1 MQLRDYQTKAIS
13 DLRSS
18 FKQGNKSPL
27 LVMPTG
33 SGKTVVF
40 AEISKA
46 LESNKK
52 NVLILVH
59 RKELIDQASN
69 KLNIV
74 DVDHGI
80 IASGYKGKTNNI
92 QVASVQ
98 TLVRRLETIDYK
110 PDYII
115 VDEAHHAAAGTW
127 QKIIKHYKD
136 TYKIGCTA
144 TPERLDGKG
153 LADFFDDMI
162 LGRDT
167 STLIEQGYL
176 APYKVYAPP
185 FKVDLDKITTKRG
198 DYAKGELVEEMSKT
212 SIIGDAVEQYRK
224 HADGLPAIAFCV
236 SIKHAEDV
244 KNKFL
249 EAGYKAAIVHG
260 EMKTTERDE
269 AIKGLANG
277 SVQVLTSVDVISEG
291 TDVPVVAAAI
301 LLRPTQSLALYLQ
314 QVGRILRP
322 QANKTAII
330 LDHVNSTRT
339 HGFVDD
345 ERQWDLN
352 PITKTTRKG
361 VKAVGVET
369 CKQCFATYKPQP
381 VCPVCG
387 YKAETKE
394 RLLLTEEGELE
405 LLNKEKEPQ
414 TLKNNYKD
422 SIYASKQFNDMIT
435 REFNKIN
442 RKSKIIFKTDKN
454 WLTSNKFDK
463 KADKEVQVGDNV
475 VFYEGMNKQRY
486 GIVVGFVDK
495 GNKLGRIY
503 PYFVPP
509 IPDKHK
515 EMGFDY
521 AHPEIVQEGVNFGEL
536 ADIRAN
542 KEILDKI
549 VFLGKRF
556 QPYVNL
562 KHKEFIFSWEKL
574 YLRRLRRNNGKA
586 HQGYKLVL
594 LTDKGIEEYDPSD
607 KLGSN
612 PLPTINFKQAIKVR
626 QQIRDIKA
634 DKFLIEKF
642 IKICRDA
649 SFRVSYNADWIY
661 RNVCAKKFI
670 DTMQKKAQL
679 RDCKTVEEF
688 EAVAL
693 KHGYKKGWGY
703 YQWQLRNKKR

>member
-59 RKELIDQASN
+59 RKELVDQASD
-69 KLNIV
+69 KLEYV
-74 DVDHGI
+74 DVYHGI
-80 IASGYKGKTNNI
+80 IASGYKGQENNI

-98 TLVRRLETIDYK
+98 TLVRRLETIEYK
-110 PDYII
+110 PDYLII
-115 VDEAHHAAAGTW
+115 DEAHHAAAGTW
-127 QKIIKHYKD
+127 QKIINHYKN

-153 LADFFDDMI
+153 LGDYFDDMV
-162 LGRDT
+162 LGPDT
-167 STLIEQGYL
+167 ATLIEQGYL

-185 FKVDLDKITTKRG
+185 FKVNLDKITTRRG

-212 SIIGDAVEQYRK
+212 SIIGDAVEQYKK

-260 EMKTTERDE
+260 EMKTTERDK

-322 QANKTAII
+322 QENKTAII

-381 VCPVCG
+381 ICPVCG

-394 RLLLTEEGELE
+394 RILITEEGELE
-405 LLNKEKEPQ
+405 LLNKEKVPQ
-414 TLKNNYKD
+414 TIKNNYKD
-422 SIYASKQFNDMIT
+422 SIYATKDFHSKVLKSFNRLARTTNIVFDTNIT
-435 REFNKIN
+435 W
-442 RKSKIIFKTDKN
+442 D
-454 WLTSNKFDK
+454 TSNKD
-463 KADKEVQVGDNV
+463 DKEKDYKVCIGDNV
-475 VFYEGMNKQRY
+475 VFYKGMNNCKY
-486 GIVVGFVDK
+486 GIVVGFIDK
-495 GNKLGRIY
+495 GKKLGRTY
-503 PYFVPP
+503 PYTVPP
-509 IPDKHK
+509 IPDRFL
-515 EMGFDY
+515 EMNYSY
-521 AHPEIVQEGVNFGEL
+521 ANKEIVKEGVVFGEL
-536 ADIRAN
+536 ADIKAN
-542 KEILDKI
+542 KEILNKI

-562 KHKEFIFSWEKL
+562 QHPEFVFATEKL
-574 YLRRLRRNNGKA
+574 YLKRTRQNKGYVHEGYTLILITDEGLELYEPTSKAGRN
-586 HQGYKLVL
+586 V
-594 LTDKGIEEYDPSD
+594 TS
-607 KLGSN
+607 S
-612 PLPTINFKQAIKVR
+612 INFKQADKIRHEIRKMKV
-626 QQIRDIKA
+626 DN
-634 DKFLIEKF
+634 FLIDRY
-642 IKICRDA
+642 IHICRKA
-649 SFRVSYNADWIY
+649 GFKAGYNADWVYKNVFARKFASEIIKKREL
-661 RNVCAKKFI
+661 RN
-670 DTMQKKAQL
+670 
-679 RDCKTVEEF
+679 CKTVEEF

>member
-40 AEISKA
+40 AQISKT
-46 LESNKK
+46 LELNKK

-59 RKELIDQASN
+59 RKELVDQASN
-69 KLNIV
+69 KLEYV
-74 DVDHGI
+74 DVFHGI

-98 TLVRRLETIDYK
+98 TLVRRLESINYK
-110 PDYII
+110 PDYLII
-115 VDEAHHAAAGTW
+115 DEAHHAAAGTW
-127 QKIIKHYKD
+127 QKIINYYKD
-136 TYKIGCTA
+136 TFKIGCTA

-153 LADFFDDMI
+153 LGDYFDDMV
-162 LGRDT
+162 LGPDT
-167 STLIEQGYL
+167 ATLIEQGYL

-185 FKVDLDKITTKRG
+185 FKVNLDKIRTRVG
-198 DYAKGELVEEMSKT
+198 DYSKTELVEEMSKT

-260 EMKTTERDE
+260 EMKTTERDD

-291 TDVPVVAAAI
+291 TDVPIVAAAI

-322 QANKTAII
+322 QENKTAII

-345 ERQWDLN
+345 DREWDLN
-352 PITKTTRKG
+352 PITKHTRKG

-381 VCPVCG
+381 ACPVCG
-387 YKAETKE
+387 YKAEPKE
-394 RLLLTEEGELE
+394 RILVTEEGELE

-422 SIYASKQFNDMIT
+422 SIYAQKEFYSKVYNKFNS
-435 REFNKIN
+435 IN
-442 RKSKIIFKTDKN
+442 RKSKILFETDQN
-454 WLTSNKFDK
+454 WLTSNKFDTK
-463 KADKEVQVGDNV
+463 QDKEVKIGDNI
-475 VFYEGMNKQRY
+475 VFYEGMNKPRY
-486 GIVVGFVDK
+486 GVVLGFIDK
-495 GNKLGRIY
+495 GYKIGHTY
-503 PYFVPP
+503 PYFVPALT
-509 IPDKHK
+509 DKHT
-515 EMGFDY
+515 EMGFNY
-521 AHPEIVQEGVNFGEL
+521 AHPEIVKEGVNFGEL
-536 ADIRAN
+536 NDIKRN
-542 KEILDKI
+542 NEIYNKI

-556 QPYVNL
+556 QPYINL
-562 KHKEFIFSWEKL
+562 KHKEFIFATEKL
-574 YLRRLRRNNGKA
+574 YLRRLRRNDGKS
-586 HQGYKLVL
+586 HKGYKSIL
-594 LTDKGIEEYDPSD
+594 LTEKGIEQYDPSD
-607 KLGSN
+607 KTGSN
-612 PLPTINFKQAIKVR
+612 PLPTVNFKQALKVR
-626 QQIRDIKA
+626 QQIRDIKP
-634 DKFLIEKF
+634 DKFLVEKF

-649 SFRVSYNADWIY
+649 SFRVDYNADWIY
-661 RNVCAKKFI
+661 RNVFAKKFI
-670 DTMQKKAQL
+670 DTMQKKIEL
-679 RDCKTVEEF
+679 RQCKTIEEF

-693 KHGYKKGWGY
+693 KHGHKKGWGY
-703 YQWQLRNKKR
+703 YQWQFRNKKK

>member
-40 AEISKA
+40 AQISKT
-46 LESNKK
+46 LELNKK

-59 RKELIDQASN
+59 RKELVDQASN
-69 KLNIV
+69 KLEYV
-74 DVDHGI
+74 DVFHGI
-80 IASGYKGKTNNI
+80 ISAGYKAKTHNI

-98 TLVRRLETIDYK
+98 TLVRRLESINYK
-110 PDYII
+110 PDYLII
-115 VDEAHHAAAGTW
+115 DEAHHAAAGTW
-127 QKIIKHYKD
+127 QKIINYYKD
-136 TYKIGCTA
+136 TFKIGCTA

-153 LADFFDDMI
+153 LGDYFDDMV
-162 LGRDT
+162 LGPDT
-167 STLIEQGYL
+167 ATLIEQGYL

-185 FKVDLDKITTKRG
+185 CKVNLDKITTKRG
-198 DYAKGELVEEMSKT
+198 DYSKSELVEEMNKT
-212 SIIGDAVEQYRK
+212 SIIGDAVEQYKK

-236 SIKHAEDV
+236 SIKHAENV

-260 EMKTTERDE
+260 EMKTTERDD

-291 TDVPVVAAAI
+291 TDVPIVAAAI
-301 LLRPTQSLALYLQ
+301 LLRATQSLALYLQ

-322 QANKTAII
+322 QENKTAII

-345 ERQWDLN
+345 DREWDLN
-352 PITKTTRKG
+352 PITKNTRKG

-381 VCPVCG
+381 ICPVCG
-387 YKAETKE
+387 YKAEPKE
-394 RLLLTEEGELE
+394 RFLVTEEGELE

-422 SIYASKQFNDMIT
+422 SIYAQKEFYGKVYTKFNS
-435 REFNKIN
+435 IN
-442 RKSKIIFKTDKN
+442 RKSKILFKTDKN
-454 WLTSNKFDK
+454 WLTSNKFDTK
-463 KADKEVQVGDNV
+463 QDREVKIGDNI
-475 VFYEGMNKQRY
+475 VFYEAMNKPRY
-486 GIVVGFVDK
+486 GVVLGFIDK
-495 GNKLGRIY
+495 GHKIGHTY
-503 PYFVPP
+503 PYFVPALT
-509 IPDKHK
+509 DKHT
-515 EMGFDY
+515 EMGFNY
-521 AHPEIVQEGVNFGEL
+521 AHPEIVKEGVNFGEL
-536 ADIRAN
+536 NDIKRN
-542 KEILDKI
+542 NEIYSKI

-556 QPYVNL
+556 QPYINL
-562 KHKEFIFSWEKL
+562 KHKEWVFATEKL
-574 YLRRLRRNNGKA
+574 YLRRLRRNDGKS
-586 HQGYKLVL
+586 HKGYKLIL
-594 LTDKGIEEYDPSD
+594 LTEKGIEQYDPSD
-607 KLGSN
+607 KTGSTL
-612 PLPTINFKQAIKVR
+612 LPTVNFKQALKVR
-626 QQIRDIKA
+626 QQIRDIKV

-649 SFRVSYNADWIY
+649 NFKVSYNADWIY
-661 RNVCAKKFI
+661 RNVFAKKFI
-670 DTMQKKAQL
+670 DTMQKKLEL
-679 RDCKTVEEF
+679 RECKTVEEF
-688 EAVAL
+688 EAVAV

-703 YQWQLRNKKR
+703 YQWQLRNKKN

>member
-59 RKELIDQASN
+59 RKELVDQASN
-69 KLNIV
+69 KLKLA

-80 IASGYKGKTNNI
+80 IASGYEGKINNI

-98 TLVRRLETIDYK
+98 TLVRRLNTIDYK

-127 QKIIKHYKD
+127 QKIINHYKN

-153 LADFFDDMI
+153 LGDYFDDMI
-162 LGRDT
+162 VGRDT
-167 STLIEQGYL
+167 ATLINEGYL
-176 APYKVYAPP
+176 APYKVFAPP
-185 FKVDLDKITTKRG
+185 CKVNLDKITTKRG
-198 DYAKGELVEEMSKT
+198 DYVKGELVEEMSKT

-224 HADGLPAIAFCV
+224 HADGLPAIAFCI

-244 KNKFL
+244 KNKFI
-249 EAGYKAAIVHG
+249 EAGYKAAMVHG
-260 EMKTTERDE
+260 DMKIKERDK
-269 AIKGLANG
+269 AIKGLADG

-301 LLRPTQSLALYLQ
+301 LLRATQSLALYLQ

-345 ERQWDLN
+345 ERQWDLE
-352 PITKTTRKG
+352 PIIKKTRKG

-394 RLLLTEEGELE
+394 RILLTEEGELE

-414 TLKNNYKD
+414 TLKNNYKV
-422 SIYASKQFNDMIT
+422 SIYANKQFNDKIT
-435 REFNKIN
+435 RQFNKIN
-442 RKSKIIFKTDKN
+442 RKTKIIFKTDKN

-463 KADKEVQVGDNV
+463 RPDKEVQIGDNI

-495 GNKLGRIY
+495 GKKLGRTY
-503 PYFVPP
+503 PYIVPP
-509 IPDKHK
+509 IPDLLK
-515 EMGFDY
+515 EMNYSY
-521 AHPEIVQEGVNFGEL
+521 ANPEIVKEGVNFGEL
-536 ADIRAN
+536 ADIKEN
-542 KEILDKI
+542 KQILNKI

-562 KHKEFIFSWEKL
+562 QHPEFVFATDKL
-574 YLRRLRRNNGKA
+574 YLKRTRQND
-586 HQGYKLVL
+586 GYIHKGYTLLL
-594 LTDKGIEEYDPSD
+594 LTDKGIEEYEPSY
-607 KLGSN
+607 KTGSN

-626 QQIRDIKA
+626 QQIRDIKP

-670 DTMQKKAQL
+670 DTMQKKAEL

-688 EAVAL
+688 EAVAI

-703 YQWQLRNKKR
+703 HQWKLRNKKR

>member
-1 MQLRDYQTKAIS
+1 MQLREYQTKAIS

-40 AEISKA
+40 AQISKT
-46 LESNKK
+46 LELNKK

-59 RKELIDQASN
+59 RKELVDQASN
-69 KLNIV
+69 KLEYV
-74 DVDHGI
+74 DVFHGI
-80 IASGYKGKTNNI
+80 IASGYKGKTKNI

-98 TLVRRLETIDYK
+98 TLVRRLESINYK

-115 VDEAHHAAAGTW
+115 IDEAHHAAAGTW
-127 QKIIKHYKD
+127 QKIINYYKD
-136 TYKIGCTA
+136 TFKIGCTA

-153 LADFFDDMI
+153 LGDYFDDMV
-162 LGRDT
+162 LGPDT
-167 STLIEQGYL
+167 ATLIKQGYL

-185 FKVDLDKITTKRG
+185 FKVNLDTITTKRG

-260 EMKTTERDE
+260 EMKTTERDD

-291 TDVPVVAAAI
+291 TDVPIVAAAI

-345 ERQWDLN
+345 DREWDLN
-352 PITKTTRKG
+352 PITKNTRKG

-369 CKQCFATYKPQP
+369 CKQCFASYKPQP

-387 YKAETKE
+387 YKAEPKE
-394 RLLLTEEGELE
+394 RILVTEEGELE

-422 SIYASKQFNDMIT
+422 SIYAQ
-435 REFNKIN
+435 
-442 RKSKIIFKTDKN
+442 
-454 WLTSNKFDK
+454 
-463 KADKEVQVGDNV
+463 
-475 VFYEGMNKQRY
+475 
-486 GIVVGFVDK
+486 
-495 GNKLGRIY
+495 
-503 PYFVPP
+503 
-509 IPDKHK
+509 
-515 EMGFDY
+515 
-521 AHPEIVQEGVNFGEL
+521 
-536 ADIRAN
+536 
-542 KEILDKI
+542 
-549 VFLGKRF
+549 
-556 QPYVNL
+556 
-562 KHKEFIFSWEKL
+562 KEF
-574 YLRRLRRNNGKA
+574 
-586 HQGYKLVL
+586 
-594 LTDKGIEEYDPSD
+594 YD
-607 KLGSN
+607 
-612 PLPTINFKQAIKVR
+612 
-626 QQIRDIKA
+626 
-634 DKFLIEKF
+634 
-642 IKICRDA
+642 
-649 SFRVSYNADWIY
+649 
-661 RNVCAKKFI
+661 
-670 DTMQKKAQL
+670 
-679 RDCKTVEEF
+679 
-688 EAVAL
+688 
-693 KHGYKKGWGY
+693 
-703 YQWQLRNKKR
+703 